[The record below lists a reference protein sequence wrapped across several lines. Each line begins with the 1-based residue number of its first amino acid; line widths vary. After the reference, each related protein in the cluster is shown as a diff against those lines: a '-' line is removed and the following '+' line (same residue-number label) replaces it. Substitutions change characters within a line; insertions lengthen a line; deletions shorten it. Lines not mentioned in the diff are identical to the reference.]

1 MTNDENNI
9 INEDQYVLVTDGKE
23 NYTSVYDFSDTPTLE
38 NNDEHTEEDF
48 IDEPIIEDNIE
59 DDENNSHLLIVL
71 NKETGLIAQ
80 SFSLSG
86 LTMDNDYMTVKHFE
100 DGQEATYEINIMD
113 HQGFIIVPKDDYI
126 NLNNIY
132 FGEELN
138 LEYIEKDVSS
148 SFIKDN
154 RKSTQVEVDQL
165 KKELEDANK
174 ELLDNKKE
182 LIETQNRLINSEK
195 ASAKLMDSVKQSEY
209 MYANMSMQMIDMQMI
224 LNSMSESISKT
235 LTNYKK

>member
-86 LTMDNDYMTVKHFE
+86 LTMDNDYMTVEHFE
-100 DGQEATYEINIMD
+100 DGQETTYEINIMN

-182 LIETQNRLINSEK
+182 LIETQKRLVESEK
-195 ASAKLMDSVKQSEY
+195 KASESLDSVKNAEK
-209 MYANMSMQMIDMQMI
+209 MNVDITMQLLQLQMMLNQI
-224 LNSMSESISKT
+224 LN
-235 LTNYKK
+235 NN

>member
-182 LIETQNRLINSEK
+182 LIETQKRLVESEK
-195 ASAKLMDSVKQSEY
+195 KASESLDSVKNAEK
-209 MYANMSMQMIDMQMI
+209 MNVDIAMQLLQLQMMLNQI
-224 LNSMSESISKT
+224 LN
-235 LTNYKK
+235 NN

>member
-182 LIETQNRLINSEK
+182 LIETQKRLVESEK
-195 ASAKLMDSVKQSEY
+195 KALESLESVKNAEK
-209 MYANMSMQMIDMQMI
+209 MNVDITMQLLQLQMMLNQI
-224 LNSMSESISKT
+224 LN
-235 LTNYKK
+235 NN